1 MISSE
6 KHRLKRR
13 CFLFLGNV
21 VKKNSVISKNPCN
34 FVRNIRETK
43 KSTIMDT
50 QIVAK
55 ATAKAQE
62 WLQGKYDNDTKEQV
76 KKLLEADDKTAL
88 VDAFYKDLEFGTGG
102 LRGIMGV
109 GTNRMNVYTVGAAT
123 QGLAN
128 YLNKVFAGEQ
138 ISMCVGYDCR
148 HNNKLFSDT
157 VANVM
162 SANGIKAY
170 IFEDLR
176 PTPELSFAIRDL
188 GCKSGVIITA
198 SHNPKEYNGYK
209 AYWDDGSQLV
219 PPHDKGVIDEVQK
232 IKVEDIKFNGNP
244 DLIEVL
250 GKEMDNKYLAAVK
263 SLSLDAEVIAKHKDL
278 KMVFTPLHGATHYMV
293 PASIR
298 NFGFEQVYDVP
309 EQYVIS
315 GDFPTVAS
323 ANPEEPVALKMAVER
338 AKEVDAEL
346 VMACDPDGDRI
357 GISIKN
363 DQGEWIL
370 VNGNQTAL
378 LFTYYLIT
386 QYKQK
391 GIMKGNEFI
400 VKTIVTSEL
409 LRKIAEENNVKCY
422 DTYTGFK
429 WIAEAIRNHSEG
441 HYIGGGEESFGFM
454 VGNIVRDK
462 DGVSACS
469 IMAEIAAWA
478 KEQGKTLYELLKE
491 IYVEYGF
498 SQEKMIYIVRKGLS
512 GAEEIN
518 QMMHDFRNNRPDKI
532 NGSKIVKVYDYQ
544 SRELLDVSIDKVE
557 KLDYATTSNVLQ
569 FYLEDGTKI
578 SVRPSGT
585 EPKIKFYFEVKGN
598 INSAKEFDAASKNAL
613 AKIDNI
619 ITDMGLK

>member
-1 MISSE
+1 
-6 KHRLKRR
+6 
-13 CFLFLGNV
+13 
-21 VKKNSVISKNPCN
+21 
-34 FVRNIRETK
+34 
-43 KSTIMDT
+43 MDK

-55 ATAKAQE
+55 ATEKAQE
-62 WLQGKYDNDTKEQV
+62 WLVGSYDGETKAKVQA
-76 KKLLEADDKTAL
+76 LLSATDKSAL
-88 VDAFYKDLEFGTGG
+88 VDAFYNDLAFGTGG

-109 GTNRMNVYTVGAAT
+109 GTNRMNIYTVGAAT

-128 YLNKVFAGEQ
+128 YLQKVFKGEN
-138 ISMCVGYDCR
+138 IAICVGYDCR

-176 PTPELSFAIRDL
+176 PTPELSFAIRKL

-209 AYWDDGSQLV
+209 AYWEDGSQLV
-219 PPHDKGVIDEVQK
+219 PPHDKGVIAEVQK
-232 IKVEDIKFNGNP
+232 IKVEDIKFEGNP
-244 DLIEVL
+244 ELIVTL
-250 GKEMDNKYLAAVK
+250 GKEMDEQYLAAVK
-263 SLSLDAEVIAKHKDL
+263 SLSLAPEVIEKHKDL
-278 KMVFTPLHGATHYMV
+278 KIVFTPLHGATHYMT
-293 PASIR
+293 PASIK
-298 NFGFEQVYDVP
+298 NFGFEQVYEVP

-323 ANPEEPVALKMAVER
+323 ANPEEPAALKMAIDR
-338 AKEVDAEL
+338 AKEVGAEL

-363 DQGEWIL
+363 DKGEWIL

-378 LFTYYLIT
+378 LLTYYLIM
-386 QYKQK
+386 QYKKK
-391 GIMKGNEFI
+391 GLIKGNEFI

-409 LRKIAEENNVKCY
+409 LRKIAEENKVQCY

-429 WIAEAIRNHSEG
+429 WIAEAIRQHPKE
-441 HYIGGGEESFGFM
+441 HYIGGGEESFGYM

-478 KEQGKTLYELLKE
+478 KQQGKTLYELLKQ

-518 QMMHDFRNNRPDKI
+518 QMMHNLRHQPPVTI
-532 NGSKIVKVYDYQ
+532 NGEKVIKIYDYKTLE
-544 SRELLDVSIDKVE
+544 RIETATGNKT

-569 FYLEDGTKI
+569 FYLEDGSKI

-585 EPKIKFYFEVKGN
+585 EPKIKFYFEVKEDLAT
-598 INSAKEFDAASKNAL
+598 SEQFDEVTEKAL
-613 AKIDNI
+613 AKIEAIVADL
-619 ITDMGLK
+619 DLR

>member
-1 MISSE
+1 MDEQIIAKARE
-6 KHRLKRR
+6 KAQAWLE
-13 CFLFLGNV
+13 GNYDA
-21 VKKNSVISKNPCN
+21 
-34 FVRNIRETK
+34 ETK
-43 KSTIMDT
+43 
-50 QIVAK
+50 AK
-55 ATAKAQE
+55 VRE
-62 WLQGKYDNDTKEQV
+62 M
-76 KKLLEADDKTAL
+76 LEATDETAL

-128 YLNKVFAGEQ
+128 YLNKTFAGQ
-138 ISMCVGYDCR
+138 DIAMCVGYDCR

-170 IFEDLR
+170 VFEDLR
-176 PTPELSFAIRDL
+176 PTPELSFTIREL

-219 PPHDKGVIDEVQK
+219 PPHDKGVIEEVQN
-232 IKVEDIKFNGNP
+232 IKVDDIKFEGNP
-244 DLIEVL
+244 NLIEML
-250 GKEMDNKYLAAVK
+250 GKEMDEKYLRAVK
-263 SLSLDAEVIAKHKDL
+263 SLSLAPEMIAKHKDL
-278 KMVFTPLHGATHYMV
+278 KIVFTPLHGATHYMV
-293 PASIR
+293 PASIQ
-298 NFGFEQVYDVP
+298 NYGFEYVYDVP

-323 ANPEEPVALKMAVER
+323 ANPEEPAALKMAIDK

-363 DQGEWIL
+363 DEGDWIL

-391 GIMKGNEFI
+391 GLIKGNEFI

-409 LRKIAEENNVKCY
+409 LRKIAEENNVVCY

-429 WIAEAIRNHSEG
+429 WIAEAIRKHPEG

-478 KEQGKTLYELLKE
+478 KDQGKTLYELLKE

-518 QMMHDFRNNRPDKI
+518 QMMRDFRHNPPVTI
-532 NGSKIVKVYDYQ
+532 NGSKIAKIYDYKTL
-544 SRELLDVSIDKVE
+544 EVFDTAMGNKE
-557 KLDYATTSNVLQ
+557 KLDYATASNVLQ

-585 EPKIKFYFEVKGN
+585 EPKIKFYFEVKDSLS
-598 INSAKEFDAASKNAL
+598 IASEFDKVSNKAL
-613 AKIDNI
+613 KKIDAI
-619 ITDMGLK
+619 IEELGLK